1 MTDTNDSIQT
11 DETDSADRYSDLYGL
26 TGAAVEVDRVET
38 DESVPG
44 IVRGATD
51 VIVDEEVVT
60 TRVLVDVE
68 DSSKLVDT
76 DADRVEVL

>member
-1 MTDTNDSIQT
+1 MTDTNDTTQT
-11 DETDSADRYSDLYGL
+11 DETDSTDPYSDLYGL

-38 DESVPG
+38 DVTVPG
-44 IVRGATD
+44 IIRGATD
-51 VIVDEEVVT
+51 VIVDDEVVA

-68 DSSKLVDT
+68 DSSTPIDT